1 MFKKSYCFLRLINVS
16 NSDEYKR
23 SLEFRGFTLIRDICI
38 LYSLC
43 KHYGIDH
50 KNSKG
55 RWKKSHY
62 VLFTSLPCSGTTL
75 LIELTKL
82 LNFCFKT
89 KLAIISSSNICLRET
104 LQGPYVGS
112 SKKLE
117 RYIPWFESLNDL
129 TCISDKLP

>member
-16 NSDEYKR
+16 NYDEYKR
-23 SLEFRGFTLIRDICI
+23 SLEFRGFTLIREICI
-38 LYSLC
+38 FYSLC
-43 KHYGIDH
+43 KQYGIDH

-55 RWKKSHY
+55 RWNKSHY

-89 KLAIISSSNICLRET
+89 KLAIINSSNICLRKT

-117 RYIPWFESLNDL
+117 RYIPWFESLD
-129 TCISDKLP
+129 D

>member
-16 NSDEYKR
+16 NYDEYKR
-23 SLEFRGFTLIRDICI
+23 SLEFRGFTLIREICI

-43 KHYGIDH
+43 KQYGIDH

-55 RWKKSHY
+55 RWNKSHY

-89 KLAIISSSNICLRET
+89 KLAIINSSNICLRET

-117 RYIPWFESLNDL
+117 RYIPWFESLD
-129 TCISDKLP
+129 D